1 VSLVRSAKRILA
13 RSKLI
18 ALVVLVAAVFF
29 TAGFVELTM
38 ARRQLEARHQ
48 QAQERVE
55 TLRRQNTLLQVELNR
70 AQQGE
75 SLPWQAW
82 EMYGKVPKGAGV
94 MQVAPV
100 QTGAKTIDKPKTPIW
115 ADWLKALGIN

>member
-1 VSLVRSAKRILA
+1 MSLVRSAKRILA

-38 ARRQLEARHQ
+38 ARRQLEAHYQ
-48 QAQERVE
+48 QAQERVDG
-55 TLRRQNTLLQVELNR
+55 LRRQNTLLQVDLDR

-82 EMYGKVPKGAGV
+82 EMYGKVPKGVGIIE
-94 MQVAPV
+94 VAPNPAN
-100 QTGAKTIDKPKTPIW
+100 TETIEQPETPIW
-115 ADWLKALGIN
+115 KDWLRALGIN

>member
-1 VSLVRSAKRILA
+1 MAVVRSAKRILA

-18 ALVVLVAAVFF
+18 ALTVLVAAVFF

-48 QAQERVE
+48 QAQERVDL
-55 TLRRQNTLLQVELNR
+55 LRRQNTLLQIELDR
-70 AQQGE
+70 SQRGE

-82 EMYGKVPKGAGV
+82 EMYGKVPKGVGV
-94 MQVAPV
+94 MQIAPDPS
-100 QTGAKTIDKPKTPIW
+100 GAKTIQKPETPIW
-115 ADWLKALGIN
+115 TDWLKALGIN

>member
-48 QAQERVE
+48 QAQERVDL
-55 TLRRQNTLLQVELNR
+55 LRRQNTLLQVELNR

>member
-1 VSLVRSAKRILA
+1 MSLVRSAKRILA

-48 QAQERVE
+48 QAQERVDL
-55 TLRRQNTLLQVELNR
+55 LRRQNTLLQVELNR

>member
-1 VSLVRSAKRILA
+1 MSLVRSAKRILA

-48 QAQERVE
+48 QAQERVD
-55 TLRRQNTLLQVELNR
+55 LLQRQNTLLQIELDR
-70 AQQGE
+70 SQRGE

-82 EMYGKVPKGAGV
+82 EMYGRVPRGTGV
-94 MQVAPV
+94 IQTAPDPSSAETV
-100 QTGAKTIDKPKTPIW
+100 DKPETPIW
-115 ADWLKALGIN
+115 TDWLKALGIN